1 VKRFSLGFGLL
12 VLCSCA
18 GQKETPVGF
27 TRVPDAPATGELA
40 PRTKPKAEPPPDDIV
55 ERSALPLRG
64 VRLADNTSLDQ
75 RRLFDELSRYDA
87 VCVGEAHDDPHHHF
101 AELVTLE
108 ELERRA
114 RHSGEALG
122 VGFEMF
128 QAPYQ
133 GYLDAFSRGR
143 LDEAGLLSKSEYEE
157 RWGFPF
163 AYYRPLLETA
173 RSAGLPLL
181 ALNARRELTREV
193 AQRGLAL
200 PPELERELPA
210 LELYDATHRALFD
223 ELIAGHP
230 TGQGSPDNL
239 YAAQVVWDETMAARA
254 SEFLVGFRPARKLLV
269 IAGVAHC
276 SDPAIPARIERRT
289 GLKVASVRVSV
300 GAPEDTR
307 YYDYAIVLERE

>member
-1 VKRFSLGFGLL
+1 M
-12 VLCSCA
+12 
-18 GQKETPVGF
+18 PH
-27 TRVPDAPATGELA
+27 APPT
-40 PRTKPKAEPPPDDIV
+40 PDDIV

-64 VRLADNTSLDQ
+64 VRLGDNTPLDE

-87 VCVGEAHDDPHHHF
+87 VCVGEEHDDAHHHF
-101 AELVTLE
+101 AELRTLE
-108 ELERRA
+108 ELARRA
-114 RHSGEALG
+114 RHNGEALG

-143 LDEAGLLSKSEYEE
+143 LDEAALLEKTEYDE

-173 RSAGLPLL
+173 RASGLPLL

-193 AQRGLAL
+193 AKHGLAL

-210 LELYDATHRALFD
+210 LELHDANHRALFD
-223 ELIAGHP
+223 ELMAGHP
-230 TGQGSPDNL
+230 EGHGSPDNL
-239 YAAQVVWDETMAARA
+239 YAAQVIWDETMAARA
-254 SEFLVGFRPARKLLV
+254 SEFLLAFRPVRRLLV

-276 SDPAIPARIERRT
+276 ADPSIPARIERRT

-300 GAPEDTR
+300 GVPKDTR
-307 YYDYAIVLERE
+307 FYDYALVLDRE